1 MGMERMQMK
10 QVNSDNLFFVNSYV
24 SLNFESILCP
34 LIVHSMILSMN
45 PIKRKWAKTWMGSSC
60 LYHEKYIDTCKIGK
74 QNIHRIKLE
83 RKTEKIHF

>member
-1 MGMERMQMK
+1 MYK
-10 QVNSDNLFFVNSYV
+10 QTFPLKYA
-24 SLNFESILCP
+24 ILRR
-34 LIVHSMILSMN
+34 
-45 PIKRKWAKTWMGSSC
+45 RKWAKTWMGSSC

>member
-1 MGMERMQMK
+1 
-10 QVNSDNLFFVNSYV
+10 
-24 SLNFESILCP
+24 
-34 LIVHSMILSMN
+34 MN

>member
-1 MGMERMQMK
+1 MQMK

-34 LIVHSMILSMN
+34 LIVH

>member
-1 MGMERMQMK
+1 
-10 QVNSDNLFFVNSYV
+10 
-24 SLNFESILCP
+24 
-34 LIVHSMILSMN
+34 
-45 PIKRKWAKTWMGSSC
+45 MGSSC